1 MFATMI
7 RAAERWRALKITGFE
22 RHQMQALKRELDNN
36 YEEENELSRKPSANM
51 RQKKFSKIYR
61 T

>member
-1 MFATMI
+1 MI

-22 RHQMQALKRELDNN
+22 RRQMEALRRELDLN
-36 YEEENELSRKPSANM
+36 YEEENELNRRLSADM
-51 RQKKFSKIYR
+51 RQKKVSSNSR